1 MQAQMFNLQSQVTEA
16 REHARSTR
24 LVFDKATEENEAL
37 DLQLQELRNSTSSE
51 KARLDQEAASVCT
64 LKDDVTQ
71 LRAELLLADA
81 ATRETSAAKSALEHE
96 VACLKAAQLKSMT
109 MPGGFPVI
117 ATSADSSTQT
127 ELERVMQPSPLF
139 DEECVARSNHATR
152 LTNQPTGLT
161 NQPTRLTNQPTR
173 LTNQPTRLTN
183 QPTRLTTRS
192 VSISTTTSMSPSD
205 SLLRH
210 TVASKQWDASRRRL
224 RGMQANPWVP
234 SDHATDGTFGSQR
247 FLQEPTKDADRYPYG
262 LYKRGTSS
270 PVLVRAA
277 SDPYAIESAHSGRP
291 QPDFL
296 TRLER

>member
-173 LTNQPTRLTN
+173 LT
-183 QPTRLTTRS
+183 TRS